1 VTASRAGYRPID
13 SSKGFLDRYGAEAT
27 DNRLA
32 ELFGEAT
39 ALLSAG
45 DIVPEAGKTANAS
58 IVAPGKHQALNT
70 KKPHSVLVGSAGSIV
85 TRLSRY
91 SDAAVIEGLHFR
103 QGTDSDNWS
112 VLVIVGASGRVLFR
126 NCIFERRH
134 DAPIA
139 VDPALPAVPTIR
151 DCFVLVESGG
161 KALFT
166 GCVFRSELE
175 TGVMNGAGTVV
186 QNLAPAAGNV
196 FVGDGVNMTTH
207 SHGTTVTPN
216 GQEI

>member
-1 VTASRAGYRPID
+1 MSSRVGFRPLD
-13 SSKGFLDRYGAEAT
+13 SSKGFLDRFGTEAT
-27 DNRLA
+27 DARLA

-39 ALLSAG
+39 ELLAPG
-45 DIVPEAGKTANAS
+45 DVVSEAGKNSNAS
-58 IVAPGKHQALNT
+58 IVAPGEHQALNT
-70 KKPHSVLVGSAGSIV
+70 KKPHSVLGGSAGSIV
-85 TRLSRY
+85 TRLSHY
-91 SDAAVIEGLHFR
+91 NSSAVIDGLHFR
-103 QGTDSDNWS
+103 QTADSNNINA
-112 VLVIVGASGRVLFR
+112 LAIVGNSGRVLFR

-139 VDPALPAVPTIR
+139 VDPPLPVVPTIR
-151 DCFVLVESGG
+151 DCFVLIEDGG

-166 GCVFRSELE
+166 GCVFRSELD

-196 FVGDGVNMTTH
+196 FVGDGMNMTTH